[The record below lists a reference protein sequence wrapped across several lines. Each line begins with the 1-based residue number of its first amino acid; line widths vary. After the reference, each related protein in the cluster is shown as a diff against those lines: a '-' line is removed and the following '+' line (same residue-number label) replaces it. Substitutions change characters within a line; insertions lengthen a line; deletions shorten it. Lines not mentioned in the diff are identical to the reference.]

1 MRLPEASNTAA
12 AGIGKE
18 EGGMEMEAGRMER
31 GEEDGGSEEITVRPP
46 PPALTVS
53 HEHQEEDWRSG
64 TSEFLAN
71 SEGWGSERRPM
82 RSEQPSV
89 ARVEL
94 DPNSSLHY
102 LARPNSRIRDQIP
115 EL

>member
-18 EGGMEMEAGRMER
+18 EGGMEIEEGGMER

-46 PPALTVS
+46 PPALAVS
-53 HEHQEEDWRSG
+53 HERQEEDWRSG

-71 SEGWGSERRPM
+71 SEAGGRNVPR
-82 RSEQPSV
+82 V
-89 ARVEL
+89 A
-94 DPNSSLHY
+94 
-102 LARPNSRIRDQIP
+102 NSRRWPAWNWTRIP
-115 EL
+115 VFIT

>member
-18 EGGMEMEAGRMER
+18 EGGMER

-46 PPALTVS
+46 PPALAVS
-53 HEHQEEDWRSG
+53 HERQEEDWRSG

-71 SEGWGSERRPM
+71 SEGWGSET
-82 RSEQPSV
+82 SH
-89 ARVEL
+89 A
-94 DPNSSLHY
+94 
-102 LARPNSRIRDQIP
+102 
-115 EL
+115 